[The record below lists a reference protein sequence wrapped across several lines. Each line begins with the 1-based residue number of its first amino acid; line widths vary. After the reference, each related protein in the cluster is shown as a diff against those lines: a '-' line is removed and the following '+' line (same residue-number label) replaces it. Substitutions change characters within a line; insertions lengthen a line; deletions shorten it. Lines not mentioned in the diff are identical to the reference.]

1 MAQNLERGDSD
12 TILYTNDAVD
22 AAAFLAGRMRALQT
36 NVGAA
41 TVAAGVC
48 VLKNDCAINASVAAF
63 VRGTFRYTAK
73 AGAGE
78 VWTAGVPIFYDTATD
93 SLTQVSG
100 VATCVYAGIAAAAK
114 VNAAVVGFVILN
126 VRAEGVSVAK
136 AAGANPTQAEF
147 AALIDALVA
156 VGVIKFST

>member
-12 TILYTNDAVD
+12 TILYTNNAVD
-22 AAAFLAGRMRALQT
+22 AAAFLSGRMRALQS

-41 TVAAGVC
+41 TAASGVC
-48 VLKNDCAINASVAAF
+48 VLKNDCAINASVSAF
-63 VRGTFRYTAK
+63 VRGTFRYAAK

-78 VWTAGVPIFYDTATD
+78 VWVPGVPIFYDTATD

-114 VNAAVVGFVILN
+114 TNPATVGFVIIN
-126 VRAEGVSVAK
+126 VRGTGVSVAK

-156 VGVIKFST
+156 AGYLKFST